1 MYIVHSR
8 TTKCSLTMCPFLIVK
23 KFFSFAQVNTSIK
36 KNKMLYFLGLFI
48 YFFLQMFNTFSGKY
62 TQLFVS
68 IFLLIY
74 LLTLIYPTLNFQE
87 IFFFSVS
94 ETSFYI
100 ILPLFGWH
108 TIIGTKKLVG
118 SSVSSWV
125 TSPEGTVVGTWLVQ
139 WGTSKCQYLWSVST
153 SGLVSSKRNSLP
165 PARKVVSTTFFLK
178 FWYH

>member
-23 KFFSFAQVNTSIK
+23 KYFSFAQVNTSIK
-36 KNKMLYFLGLFI
+36 ENKMLYFLGLFI

-100 ILPLFGWH
+100 ILPLFG
-108 TIIGTKKLVG
+108 
-118 SSVSSWV
+118 
-125 TSPEGTVVGTWLVQ
+125 
-139 WGTSKCQYLWSVST
+139 
-153 SGLVSSKRNSLP
+153 
-165 PARKVVSTTFFLK
+165 
-178 FWYH
+178 